1 MVKKKSSIK
10 HPSINK
16 DFATLP
22 GSNKKGD
29 RQMSPSEQQRISM
42 VNERFNLGYRNQYP
56 YFTDF
61 DRYYKMY
68 ESYVNE
74 NNSIWQTK
82 IFIPI
87 VFSVIERFLPR
98 LISSKPTVNFMARN
112 ETSVDKAQKMQSL
125 FEWQWDQVSR
135 VRDGGM
141 YMEILRFVKDA
152 LITGTAIGKIP
163 WRLQGEDTKYYN
175 DKDEVAVKYVK
186 HFDGPDFQLID
197 PYDFFVDPEALDIQ
211 RASWVIHR
219 TRRTLDEMRE
229 INKAKGAE
237 IYKNLDL
244 LEDAAPDTYA
254 SNESDFKQRRKVSM
268 GSAQVLTRDTTTDK
282 FELLECW
289 GMFPKL
295 DVDGKPT
302 KSQVLEPRVIT
313 LASRSIIVRDVAYP
327 YWHGKKPFV
336 SYTPFPRSYEFY
348 GIPMIKHIERM
359 QFYMNEF
366 VSQKFDNQVIEL
378 NQMLVV
384 APQAN
389 LEDWQLM
396 WRPGGVIRANPD
408 HIKPLALGDVTGG
421 IDGSLQYLSG
431 IVQLTTGLSDYYTSG
446 SNAEGSQNKTATGA
460 NIIEEQIAIRIK
472 QAMQVLEEQVI
483 KEIGYQWHG
492 LDGQFIKLPQVV
504 RVIGP
509 DGKPD
514 FPLVDTRDIRESF
527 DVVPEAGSTQP
538 INEALQR
545 QQFLNVLQLI
555 QSNPVMAQQTDWQ
568 TVEKELWRRF
578 GFKEGDRLMVTTAGS
593 DPKQMAGGEVFGGQ
607 TPGQPNLPNQT
618 NPGDMMAAAG
628 GGNAGFRQGIPNSP
642 QGGSSQ
648 GMPSGDTTVGK
659 VGKVSVKFADLTAQE
674 QAQYLQMMGITPDME
689 SRYERMAIEHDAQK
703 TDRALD
709 LMDRLSPK
717 EGQF

>member
-1 MVKKKSSIK
+1 MVKKKTSIK
-10 HPSINK
+10 NPTVNK
-16 DFATLP
+16 DFAVLP
-22 GSNKKGD
+22 GGGAKAD
-29 RQMSPSEQQRISM
+29 RQMSPSEQQRIMM
-42 VNERFNLGYRNQYP
+42 VNERFNLAYRNQYP

-74 NNSIWQTK
+74 NSSIWQTK

-112 ETSVDKAQKMQSL
+112 ENTVDKAQKMQSL

-141 YMEILRFVKDA
+141 YMEILRYVKDA
-152 LITGTAIGKIP
+152 LVLGTAIAKVP
-163 WRLQGEDTKYYN
+163 WRLQGQDTKYYN
-175 DKDEVAVKYVK
+175 ESNEVAVKFVK

-197 PYDFFVDPEALDIQ
+197 PYDFFIDPEALDIQ
-211 RASWVIHR
+211 RASWVVHR

-244 LEDAAPDTYA
+244 LENAAPDTYA

-295 DVDGKPT
+295 DENGQPT
-302 KSQVLEPRVIT
+302 KNGELEPRVIT
-313 LASRSIIVRDVAYP
+313 LASRSTIVRDVPYP
-327 YWHGKKPFV
+327 YWHGKKPFIA
-336 SYTPFPRSYEFY
+336 YTPFPRSYEFY
-348 GIPMIKHIERM
+348 GIPMVKHIERI
-359 QFYMNEF
+359 QFYINEF
-366 VSQKFDNQVIEL
+366 ISQKFDNQVIEL

-421 IDGSLQYLSG
+421 IDTSVQYLSSV
-431 IVQLTTGLSDYYTSG
+431 VQLTTGLSDYYTSG
-446 SNAEGSQNKTATGA
+446 TNADSSQNKTATGA

-514 FPLVDTRDIRESF
+514 FPLVDTMDIRESF

-538 INEALQR
+538 VNEALQR
-545 QQFLNVLQLI
+545 QQFLNVIQLI

-578 GFKEGDRLMVTTAGS
+578 GFKEGDRLMVTTPGS
-593 DPKQMAGGEVFGGQ
+593 NPQLMPGGQEIAGG
-607 TPGQPNLPNQT
+607 TAGQPNLPNQT
-618 NPGDMMAAAG
+618 NPADMMAAQLGGQAG
-628 GGNAGFRQGIPNSP
+628 YRQGISNSP
-642 QGGSSQ
+642 QVSQ
-648 GMPSGDTTVGK
+648 QGAPIGEDSTVGK
-659 VGKVSVKFADLTAQE
+659 IGKVSVKFSDLTAQE
-674 QAQYLQMMGITPDME
+674 QAQYLQMMGIQPDMA
-689 SRYERMAIEHDAQK
+689 SRYERLAQEQDEHKA
-703 TDRALD
+703 DRTLD
-709 LMDRLSPK
+709 MMDRVTPK
-717 EGQF
+717 GNF